1 MYAIHV
7 YGEIQVHTSIWGTLH
22 MVCYKELLL
31 ATGVELNSAIKKWI
45 MWSIAEWQS
54 QTWLLVMILRRWV
67 FAGSS
72 LQGRETAV
80 VGHMRVL
87 THTVP
92 ASVELTSLAIST
104 LHTGIPNYAHAYQ
117 LESYMY
123 IHLTIS
129 VTCTN
134 ATVHVPRPQVYALFM
149 PVLVVQIG
157 AGSCMCLLAHPLPF
171 LPGTSYW
178 TLTFHGLPTIR
189 IGAPSV

>member
-1 MYAIHV
+1 MFAIQV

-31 ATGVELNSAIKKWI
+31 ATGVELNSAVKKWI

-80 VGHMRVL
+80 EGHMQVL

-92 ASVELTSLAIST
+92 ASVELSSLVIST
-104 LHTGIPNYAHAYQ
+104 LHTGIPKYAHAYQ
-117 LESYMY
+117 LVSCMPHAYRLESYMY

-129 VTCTN
+129 TTCTN
-134 ATVHVPRPQVYALFM
+134 ATCTQASS
-149 PVLVVQIG
+149 IG
-157 AGSCMCLLAHPLPF
+157 LIHASA
-171 LPGTSYW
+171 S
-178 TLTFHGLPTIR
+178 
-189 IGAPSV
+189 GADRH